1 MTVLRQDLKR
11 QTFGQRASFSWSWGK
26 SLCSPI
32 SARAGYSEWEPR
44 TALGTCVR
52 PDCGFRDYTAV
63 ALRIAQ
69 GLLVAPLLPGQNTLR
84 PSRSDRHTGR
94 WARMDDR
101 GNPRLDHIVSFGPF
115 RLFATERLLMKGD
128 ESVLLGGRALD
139 ILIALIEQA
148 GEVLTRK
155 ALISRVWSDVTVE
168 KANLRV
174 HVSALR
180 KALGDGH
187 DGARFVVNVPGQG
200 YCFVARVTRVTAERL
215 LPPVEAAVSHVPK
228 NLPARLTRM
237 VDFLRCRSRMR
248 EHVPAT
254 VRRWQHMRKTAIVLA
269 VLATA

>member
-1 MTVLRQDLKR
+1 
-11 QTFGQRASFSWSWGK
+11 
-26 SLCSPI
+26 
-32 SARAGYSEWEPR
+32 
-44 TALGTCVR
+44 
-52 PDCGFRDYTAV
+52 
-63 ALRIAQ
+63 
-69 GLLVAPLLPGQNTLR
+69 
-84 PSRSDRHTGR
+84 
-94 WARMDDR
+94 MDDR
-101 GNPRLDHIVSFGPF
+101 GNPRPDHIVSFGPF